1 MSDTKNKVKEIFRE
15 YLKENF
21 KQNAENLKI
30 YIYGHELQICGGI
43 LNFEDELDITL
54 IHQDL
59 RFIGYEYSGHKYELA
74 ESVVPFPDNAVV
86 LVSCIYPY
94 RFDNITNNLMELG
107 LKREQIIHIRPLAEK
122 LLNVSADYFSQNGMD
137 KKVKTLFDS
146 IGRDISKIR
155 YLDIGSNTWLLYN
168 NSYMFYRAGS
178 NGVLVEANPDFV
190 DEIKRNRPRDNAIM
204 CVCSDVRSEE
214 EWTYYKTKHAG
225 YNTFVKEVADTYEGR
240 GLEVQEIKIPMKYI
254 GDILE
259 ENFKDGHI
267 DFMSVDVEGMGARIV
282 NAIDFNWYD
291 IDVIL
296 LEMDFEKE
304 ESRKLYM
311 KLYELGYTS
320 RYRGIGAGKDFLFFK
335 TDVFDAGLLE

>member
-1 MSDTKNKVKEIFRE
+1 MEKRVISTQVQEEDIKIEKSLRPQTLDDYIGQQKAK
-15 YLKENF
+15 
-21 KQNAENLKI
+21 ENLKI

-204 CVCSDVRSEE
+204 CGCSDVRSEE

-240 GLEVQEIKIPMKYI
+240 GLEVQEIKIPMNFIITMIKSEKWKQHCMMTGRRKYI
-254 GDILE
+254 G
-259 ENFKDGHI
+259 K
-267 DFMSVDVEGMGARIV
+267 
-282 NAIDFNWYD
+282 W
-291 IDVIL
+291 
-296 LEMDFEKE
+296 
-304 ESRKLYM
+304 
-311 KLYELGYTS
+311 
-320 RYRGIGAGKDFLFFK
+320 
-335 TDVFDAGLLE
+335 

>member
-1 MSDTKNKVKEIFRE
+1 MSDKKNKVKEIFRE

-21 KQNAENLKI
+21 KQDAENLKI

-94 RFDNITNNLMELG
+94 RFNNITDNLMELG

-190 DEIKRNRPRDNAIM
+190 DEIKKNRPRDNAIM
-204 CVCSDVRSEE
+204 CGCSDVRSE
-214 EWTYYKTKHAG
+214 
-225 YNTFVKEVADTYEGR
+225 EGR

-282 NAIDFNWYD
+282 NAIDFTRYD

-296 LEMDFEKE
+296 LEMDFDKE

>member
-168 NSYMFYRAGS
+168 NSYMFYRAGA

-190 DEIKRNRPRDNAIM
+190 DEIKRTVREIM
-204 CVCSDVRSEE
+204 RLCV
-214 EWTYYKTKHAG
+214 A
-225 YNTFVKEVADTYEGR
+225 A
-240 GLEVQEIKIPMKYI
+240 LM
-254 GDILE
+254 
-259 ENFKDGHI
+259 
-267 DFMSVDVEGMGARIV
+267 
-282 NAIDFNWYD
+282 
-291 IDVIL
+291 
-296 LEMDFEKE
+296 
-304 ESRKLYM
+304 
-311 KLYELGYTS
+311 
-320 RYRGIGAGKDFLFFK
+320 
-335 TDVFDAGLLE
+335 

>member
-137 KKVKTLFDS
+137 
-146 IGRDISKIR
+146 
-155 YLDIGSNTWLLYN
+155 
-168 NSYMFYRAGS
+168 
-178 NGVLVEANPDFV
+178 
-190 DEIKRNRPRDNAIM
+190 
-204 CVCSDVRSEE
+204 
-214 EWTYYKTKHAG
+214 
-225 YNTFVKEVADTYEGR
+225 
-240 GLEVQEIKIPMKYI
+240 
-254 GDILE
+254 
-259 ENFKDGHI
+259 
-267 DFMSVDVEGMGARIV
+267 
-282 NAIDFNWYD
+282 
-291 IDVIL
+291 
-296 LEMDFEKE
+296 
-304 ESRKLYM
+304 
-311 KLYELGYTS
+311 
-320 RYRGIGAGKDFLFFK
+320 
-335 TDVFDAGLLE
+335 